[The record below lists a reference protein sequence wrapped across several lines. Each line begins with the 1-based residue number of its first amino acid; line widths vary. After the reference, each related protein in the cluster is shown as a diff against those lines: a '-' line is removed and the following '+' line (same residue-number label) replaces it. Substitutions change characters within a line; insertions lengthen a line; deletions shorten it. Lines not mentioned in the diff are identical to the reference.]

1 MYDRTKQ
8 LEFFLRRLLD
18 PEDLG
23 WAVTQEVREIARSL
37 LNSEIKD
44 EDDSTTSL

>member
-37 LNSEIKD
+37 LNSEIKH

>member
-8 LEFFLRRLLD
+8 LEYFLRRLLD

-37 LNSEIKD
+37 LNSGDSNEN
-44 EDDSTTSL
+44 DSTASI

>member
-8 LEFFLRRLLD
+8 LEYFLKRLLN

-23 WAVTQEVREIARSL
+23 WAVTQEVREIARDL
-37 LNSEIKD
+37 LNTG
-44 EDDSTTSL
+44 DSNENNSTASV